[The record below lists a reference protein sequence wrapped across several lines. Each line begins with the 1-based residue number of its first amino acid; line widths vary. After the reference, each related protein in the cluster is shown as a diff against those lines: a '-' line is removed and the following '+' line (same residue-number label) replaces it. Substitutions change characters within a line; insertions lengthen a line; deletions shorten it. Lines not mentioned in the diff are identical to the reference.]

1 MVNLATKYMGLNL
14 KNPIIVSS
22 SSLARS
28 AETVKRCADAGASAV
43 VLKSLFEE
51 QINADV
57 KALADSSYLN
67 IPYRGVGL
75 HQSHGTGHER

>member
-22 SSLARS
+22 SSLSRS
-28 AETVKRCADAGASAV
+28 AETVKRCADAGAGAV

-57 KALADSSYLN
+57 KALADSSTSTFMPRN
-67 IPYRGVGL
+67 GIISSVWAWI
-75 HQSHGTGHER
+75 